1 MYFPNKI
8 KNKLKGS
15 LFILSVLFT
24 IYYYDYLY
32 LSYIYI
38 QIGFTD
44 TYYYILDFII
54 LIYNINSK
62 LVMNYLLSI
71 FPFPEPDINIS
82 DQFKINNTLD
92 EQKYYI
98 YKYIKNNNL
107 LFFKNSLFFNYK
119 NIFLFFLFFY
129 FLIITFITP
138 YLSLLGLYGVFYTS
152 IISLCFFNNI
162 FLTSSVFLKNSD
174 TSVNLIIINSWL
186 LLNNIIS
193 VPFAF
198 KIDYVSASF
207 AALTINIG
215 FFSILYTFS
224 YFRYEP
230 QIYKLIV
237 LIHLFII
244 SMLTFLFSSNLVVL
258 FLGWELIGITSFL
271 LINFWINKG
280 GTLKSSFKAFFFNK
294 WSDLFII
301 LFISLIYI
309 HFGSIEIDLFL
320 TELWIANKDKP
331 ELIKYSDFILNFY
344 NSFFYNIK
352 KKKDFILLE
361 YFIDV
366 SNILLLLLIFGGSIK
381 SAQFFF
387 HLWLPDSMEAP
398 VPASAL
404 IHSATLVS
412 AGVYLLI
419 RFGELLHIS
428 IYIDSR
434 FICLWGSITALYG
447 GICACNQNDLKKI
460 LAYSTI
466 SHCGNMFLLSSIG
479 FNDIVIVYLTIHGY
493 FKALSFLSVGN
504 IIRIFN
510 NLQDLRKIGM
520 LSYYCTLDILFLT
533 ISLLNL
539 GGLPITIGFYLKH
552 YLLMFISIKEDII
565 SIITSICILGTAITG
580 FLYML
585 KVIHHIFFDFKKG
598 DINIYCKL
606 EKNNLTSKFYSS
618 TSNSLNLLILT
629 GFITIYTHVF
639 YLISINESFFNINGE
654 KFDKK
659 NLIYKN
665 LNLLPETNLINN
677 YKILL
682 VFILF
687 ILIDINYKLN
697 WRFIVSEKKGN
708 LIIYL
713 FLISINF
720 ILIDL
725 VNLFCFLN
733 NLFNCIFLI

>member
-1 MYFPNKI
+1 MYNK
-8 KNKLKGS
+8 KPE
-15 LFILSVLFT
+15 
-24 IYYYDYLY
+24 
-32 LSYIYI
+32 
-38 QIGFTD
+38 
-44 TYYYILDFII
+44 
-54 LIYNINSK
+54 
-62 LVMNYLLSI
+62 LVINYLPSSI
-71 FPFPEPDINIS
+71 FSFQEIIISNYFNVYDITNIHENLLC
-82 DQFKINNTLD
+82 IN
-92 EQKYYI
+92 K
-98 YKYIKNNNL
+98 KNNNQL
-107 LFFKNSLFFNYK
+107 LLKIKSFFTYK
-119 NIFLFFLFFY
+119 NTFFIFLFFY
-129 FLIITFITP
+129 FLVIIFIIP
-138 YLSLLGLYGVFYTS
+138 YITLLGLYGVFYTS
-152 IISLCFFNNI
+152 IVTLCLFNII
-162 FLTSSVFLKNSD
+162 FLISSVFLKNSD
-174 TSVNLIIINSWL
+174 STVNLIIINSWL

-193 VPFAF
+193 IPFAF
-198 KIDYVSASF
+198 KIDYVASSF
-207 AALTINIG
+207 AALTTNIG

-224 YFRYEP
+224 YFRDEP
-230 QIYKLIV
+230 QIYRLII

-244 SMLTFLFSSNLVVL
+244 SMLLFLFSSNLGVL

-309 HFGSIEIDLFL
+309 HFGSIEIDVFL
-320 TELWIANKDKP
+320 TEIWATKKDKP
-331 ELIKYSDFILNFY
+331 ELIKYSDFIENFY
-344 NSFFYNIK
+344 NSLFYNIK
-352 KKKDFILLE
+352 KKKEFILLE
-361 YFIDV
+361 YSIDI

-398 VPASAL
+398 IPASAL

-428 IYIDSR
+428 TSISSKY
-434 FICLWGSITALYG
+434 ICLWGSITALYG

-479 FNDIVIVYLTIHGY
+479 LNDIVIFYLTIHGY

-520 LSYYCTLDILFLT
+520 LSYYCTLDVLFLT

-552 YLLMFISIKEDII
+552 YLLMFISIKDDVI
-565 SIITSICILGTAITG
+565 SIISSICILGTATTG
-580 FLYML
+580 LLYML
-585 KVIHHIFFDFKKG
+585 KIIHHIFFDLKKG

-606 EKNNLTSKFYSS
+606 EKNNLRSKFYSS
-618 TSNSLNLLILT
+618 TSNILNCLILT
-629 GFITIYTHVF
+629 GFITIYIHIF
-639 YLISINESFFNINGE
+639 YLISINETSFNINGE

-665 LNLLPETNLINN
+665 ISILPETNLINN

-682 VFILF
+682 IFIL
-687 ILIDINYKLN
+687 LLLVDINYKLN
-697 WRFIVSEKKGN
+697 WRFIVSEKKGT
-708 LIIYL
+708 LLIYL
-713 FLISINF
+713 FLTSINF

-725 VNLFCFLN
+725 N
-733 NLFNCIFLI
+733 NLIQYLNKILNYIFL

>member
-1 MYFPNKI
+1 MSNKT
-8 KNKLKGS
+8 KE
-15 LFILSVLFT
+15 
-24 IYYYDYLY
+24 
-32 LSYIYI
+32 YII
-38 QIGFTD
+38 N
-44 TYYYILDFII
+44 
-54 LIYNINSK
+54 LIYNIVVVTTFATVNYTYAYISHIYPHDWFTTTYRYIIESLTLTYNMNLK
-62 LVMNYLLSI
+62 LLKNYLVDTI
-71 FPFPEPDINIS
+71 PFPENHTYNQTETNSILDKEKNYIHINIGNVNGS
-82 DQFKINNTLD
+82 SFKT
-92 EQKYYI
+92 
-98 YKYIKNNNL
+98 NL
-107 LFFKNSLFFNYK
+107 IFTYK

-129 FLIITFITP
+129 FLVIIFIIP
-138 YLSLLGLYGVFYTS
+138 YSTLLGLYGVFYTS
-152 IISLCFFNNI
+152 IISLSFFNTI
-162 FLTSSVFLKNSD
+162 FLTFSIFLKNSD
-174 TSVNLIIINSWL
+174 TIVNFIIINSWL
-186 LLNNIIS
+186 LLNNIICI
-193 VPFAF
+193 PLAF
-198 KIDYVSASF
+198 KIDYIAASF

-224 YFRYEP
+224 YFREEP
-230 QIYKLIV
+230 QVYKLIL

-244 SMLTFLFSSNLVVL
+244 SMLLFLFSSNLAVL

-280 GTLKSSFKAFFFNK
+280 GTLKASFKAFFFNK

-309 HFGSIEIDLFL
+309 HFGSIEIDVFL
-320 TELWIANKDKP
+320 TELWVTNKNKP
-331 ELIKYSDFILNFY
+331 ELIKYSDFIVNFY

-352 KKKDFILLE
+352 KKKELMLLE
-361 YFIDV
+361 HLIDI
-366 SNILLLLLIFGGSIK
+366 SNTLLLLLIFGGSIK

-419 RFGELLHIS
+419 RFGELLHMS
-428 IYIDSR
+428 SSIDSR
-434 FICLWGSITALYG
+434 YVCLWGSITALYG
-447 GICACNQNDLKKI
+447 GICACNQNDLKKV

-479 FNDIVIVYLTIHGY
+479 LNDLVILYLTIHGY
-493 FKALSFLSVGN
+493 FKAFSFLSVGN

-520 LSYYCTLDILFLT
+520 LSYYCTLDVLFLT
-533 ISLLNL
+533 IALLNL

-552 YLLMFISIKEDII
+552 YLLMFISIKDGVI
-565 SIITSICILGTAITG
+565 SIISSICILGTAATG

-585 KVIHHIFFDFKKG
+585 KIIHHIFFDFKKG

-606 EKNNLTSKFYSS
+606 EKDNLTSKFYSS
-618 TSNSLNLLILT
+618 GSNTLNFLILA
-629 GFITIYTHVF
+629 GFIIIYIHIF
-639 YLISINESFFNINGE
+639 YLISINEAPLNSNGE

-659 NLIYKN
+659 NLIHKN
-665 LNLLPETNLINN
+665 INPLPEVNLINN

-682 VFILF
+682 IFILF
-687 ILIDINYKLN
+687 LLLDINYKLN
-697 WRFIVSEKKGN
+697 WRFIITEKKGN
-708 LIIYL
+708 LFIYSS
-713 FLISINF
+713 LISINF

-725 VNLFCFLN
+725 VNLFYFLN
-733 NLFNCIFLI
+733 SLFNYVYILI